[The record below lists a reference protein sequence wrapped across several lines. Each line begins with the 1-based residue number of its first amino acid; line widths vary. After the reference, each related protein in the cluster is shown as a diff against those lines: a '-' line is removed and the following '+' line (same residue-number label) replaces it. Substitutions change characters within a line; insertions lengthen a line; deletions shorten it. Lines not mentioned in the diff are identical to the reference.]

1 MPVDPVRDAAIDV
14 LLRVCD
20 RGMHLDVALD
30 KTLRKREMAERGRRF
45 LTHLVYGTVRH
56 RLLCDHALAAICTQP
71 LEKLPSPILAIL
83 RMAIF
88 QALFCNQVTRPA
100 MVHTSVE
107 LAKRRGHAGLARLVN
122 AVLRRAPS
130 AVEDIALPDREI
142 DLARHLAIRHSMP
155 LWLARDWL
163 DTFGPDGAEA
173 LCDASNQQAPVTL
186 RANTLKNS
194 AAALIERLEKSGIPA
209 AKQTDIPEEVTIT
222 DTVRALK
229 SKWFQQGCFM
239 LQDAA
244 SMLPVHLLE
253 PEAGDRVLDLCA
265 APGGKTTH
273 IAQRT
278 SCQAQV
284 IAMDAVPARMTSIRE
299 NLVRMDLCNVFPVCG
314 DGAKPPLVSGF
325 DRVLVDAPCSGLG
338 TIRRHPDLKW
348 RVMPE
353 SIARLAQQQA
363 ALLRSGVD
371 LCKNGGLIVY
381 AVCTFTPQE
390 TREVLQTVCK
400 DGRVVPEDG
409 PGCFDKWQMDKGQYR
424 ILPAAGA
431 LDGFFLTR
439 LRKQF

>member
-1 MPVDPVRDAAIDV
+1 MPVDPVRDIAIDV
-14 LLRVCD
+14 LLRVFE
-20 RGMHLDVALD
+20 RGIHLDAALD
-30 KTLRKREMAERGRRF
+30 KSLRKRGMAERGRRF

-56 RLLCDHALAAICTQP
+56 RLLCDHVLTGICTEP
-71 LEKLPSPILAIL
+71 LDKLPSPILAVL

-122 AVLRRAPS
+122 AVLRRAP
-130 AVEDIALPDREI
+130 DALDQIRFPDRDK
-142 DLARHLAIRHSMP
+142 DLAHHLSIYHSMP
-155 LWLARDWL
+155 LWVVRDWL
-163 DTFGPDGAEA
+163 VEFGPKQAEA
-173 LCDASNQQAPVTL
+173 LCAAANTQAPVTL

-194 AAALIERLEKSGIPA
+194 AEMLIERLKKSGIA
-209 AKQTDIPEEVTIT
+209 ATKQTDIPEEASIT
-222 DTVRALK
+222 DTGRAIR

-253 PEAGDRVLDLCA
+253 PEAGERVLDLCA

-273 IAQRT
+273 ITQRT
-278 SCQAQV
+278 ECGAQV
-284 IAMDAVPARMTSIRE
+284 VALDIAPGRIAAIRE
-299 NLVRMDLCNVFPVCG
+299 NLDRMDMRNVFVVCG
-314 DGAKPPLVSGF
+314 DGTRPPLSPGF

-348 RVMPE
+348 RVTPE
-353 SIARLAQQQA
+353 SVARLAQQQA
-363 ALLRSGVD
+363 ALLRSGVE

-381 AVCTFTPQE
+381 AVCTFTRQE
-390 TREVLQTVCK
+390 TREVVQTVCK
-400 DGRVVPEDG
+400 EGRVALENG
-409 PGCFDKWQMDKGQYR
+409 PGYFDKWQTDKGQYR
-424 ILPAAGA
+424 ILPSAGA
-431 LDGFFLTR
+431 WDGFYLTR